1 MRHTLRIV
9 STFFDVT
16 VNRSFCSVFMVDL
29 GAGSIGVVFLNGN
42 GSGDWIVGLNGSRMM
57 GGVK

>member
-1 MRHTLRIV
+1 M
-9 STFFDVT
+9 
-16 VNRSFCSVFMVDL
+16 FMVDL

-42 GSGDWIVGLNGSRMM
+42 GSGDWIVGLYGSRMM